1 MNIITAIISLFLFF
15 ALVAAPIVIIK
26 RQKNSQNKFLG
37 YFIPTIIITTILWI
51 AFAWWADF
59 SNELLLKYYG
69 YNFEGMNAQ
78 EYYANVSS
86 EDLEKVH
93 EIERS
98 MGGIGW
104 PLKAIIMAPLFF
116 IYSLV
121 VYFAH
126 RLLWRKTKTQ

>member
-15 ALVAAPIVIIK
+15 ALVAAPIIIIK
-26 RQKNSQNKFLG
+26 RQKNSQNIFLG
-37 YFIPTIIITTILWI
+37 YFLPTIIITSILWI

-59 SNELLLKYYG
+59 SNDLLLKYYG
-69 YNFEGMNAQ
+69 YNFEGMNVQ

-93 EIERS
+93 EIKRS

-104 PLKAIIMAPLFF
+104 PAKAIIMSPVFLT
-116 IYSLV
+116 YSLV
-121 VYFAH
+121 IYFVY
-126 RLLWRKTKTQ
+126 RLLWRKKHG

>member
-15 ALVAAPIVIIK
+15 ALVAAPIIIIK
-26 RQKNSQNKFLG
+26 RQKNSQNIFLG
-37 YFIPTIIITTILWI
+37 YFLPTIIITSILWI

-59 SNELLLKYYG
+59 SNDLLLKYYG

-104 PLKAIIMAPLFF
+104 PAKAIIMSPVFLT
-116 IYSLV
+116 YSLV
-121 VYFAH
+121 IYFVY
-126 RLLWRKTKTQ
+126 RLLWRKKHG